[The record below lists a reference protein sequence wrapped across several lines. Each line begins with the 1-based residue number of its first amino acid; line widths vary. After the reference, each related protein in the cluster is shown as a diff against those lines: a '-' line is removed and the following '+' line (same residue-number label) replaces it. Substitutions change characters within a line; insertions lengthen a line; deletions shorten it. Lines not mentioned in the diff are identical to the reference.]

1 MTIGAGKRTSER
13 ESRVPPVRLGRTLV
27 VGLFLTALASI
38 IVAAAELVAQT
49 IQIGMMQLP
58 PAVIALLF
66 LVVLVNRGIRRIREA
81 WALAPAELALAFVM
95 MLFGAM
101 LASRGL
107 MERLIPAQVGVS
119 YYAEANRWE
128 TLYFPHIRPEIVPWD
143 PQQPQPEPLV
153 KWFYQRLPYGEPLPW
168 GAWIASTARWLVPVG
183 AVFVAFLCI
192 SVLLRKQWVEHERL
206 AFPLVQLP
214 MELMRGGEFWG
225 NRAFWFGALLPLF
238 VFTLNGLHRNF
249 PTIPEITLVLPLK
262 PYFVNPPY
270 DQMTF
275 FSIYL
280 SFAAVGFFFL
290 IPTEL
295 LFSFW
300 FFYLLSKGAELLG
313 LSLGIDT
320 QAKHAATAGFVK
332 WLCSGA
338 FFAVAAYVLY
348 LARHHLRYVWRV
360 VVGDAPPPP
369 PGSELFSYRV
379 AFWGLIGAFVVL
391 VAWTAW
397 IGMSWWVAGL
407 VFAIYLM
414 VQGLVMARCTAE
426 GGLLIT
432 EGCFTPMDILTMEN
446 YARLSPRNLTAMAF
460 MDAMFFRDLRGI
472 TLTGYLDAQ
481 KLGNELNL
489 HRRQLLTALV
499 VGIVSAIGVAF
510 VFQLWLPY
518 QYGALNLYGYVY
530 QRQPIQFFQEN
541 APFMGGG
548 GAEAE
553 VPAFRPVMFL
563 LGFLITLGLA
573 WGRATFTGF
582 PLHPLGFAMS
592 ATWGVIILWFSMFI
606 AWLIK
611 APLLRYGGMPMYR
624 RARPFFLGM
633 VFGEFFSAAVWA
645 MLALFFGVETPNYP
659 WP

>member
-1 MTIGAGKRTSER
+1 MVRGAWRRTPDQ
-13 ESRVPPVRLGRTLV
+13 ESAPPVVRLGRTLCA
-27 VGLFLTALASI
+27 GLLLTAS
-38 IVAAAELVAQT
+38 AELVAQT

-66 LVVLVNRGIRRIREA
+66 VVVLVNRGVRRLHER
-81 WALAPAELALAFVM
+81 WALTPAELAVVFIM

-107 MERLIPAQVGVS
+107 MERLLPAQVGVS
-119 YYAEANRWE
+119 YFAEANRWE
-128 TLYFPHIRPEIVPWD
+128 TLYFPHIHPAIVPWG

-153 KWFYQRLPYGEPLPW
+153 RHFYQRLPYGETLPW
-168 GAWIASTARWLVPVG
+168 GAWIQSTARWLVLIG
-183 AVFVAFLCI
+183 AVFFAFLCI
-192 SVLLRKQWVEHERL
+192 SVLLRKQWVENERL

-214 MELMRGGEFWG
+214 MELMRGSEFWS
-225 NRAFWFGALLPLF
+225 NRGFWFGALVPLF

-249 PTIPEITLVLPLK
+249 PTIPEITLVLSLQS
-262 PYFVNPPY
+262 YFVNPPY
-270 DQMTF
+270 DQITF

-300 FFYLLSKGAELLG
+300 FFYLLSKGAELVG
-313 LSLGIDT
+313 LSMGIDT

-338 FFAVAAYVLY
+338 FFAVAGYVLY
-348 LARHHLRYVWRV
+348 SARHHLRYVWRV
-360 VVGDAPPPP
+360 AIGEAESPP
-369 PGSELFSYRV
+369 PGSELLSYRV
-379 AFWGLIGAFVVL
+379 AFWGLIGSFVVIVL
-391 VAWTAW
+391 WSAWM
-397 IGMSWWVAGL
+397 GMSWWIAGV
-407 VFAIYLM
+407 VFAIYLL
-414 VQGLVMARCTAE
+414 VQSLVMARCTAE

-432 EGCFTPMDILTMEN
+432 EGCFTPMDVITMEN
-446 YARLSPRNLTAMAF
+446 YAQLSPRNLTAMAF
-460 MDAMFFRDLRGI
+460 LDAMLFRDLRGI

-481 KLGNELNL
+481 KLGEEMRL
-489 HRRQLLTALV
+489 RRLQVLK
-499 VGIVSAIGVAF
+499 AIGIGVVFAILVAF

-518 QYGALNLYGYVY
+518 QYGALNLYWYVY

-548 GAEAE
+548 GAEAQ
-553 VPAFRPVMFL
+553 VPAFRPVMFV
-563 LGFLITLGLA
+563 LGFVITLVLA

-582 PLHPLGFAMS
+582 PLHPLGFAMC
-592 ATWGVIILWFSMFI
+592 ATWGVIILWFSMLV

-611 APLLRYGGMPMYR
+611 VPLLRYGGIPMYR

-633 VFGEFFSAAVWA
+633 IFGEFFSAAVWA
-645 MLALFFGVETPNYP
+645 LLALLFGVETPNYP